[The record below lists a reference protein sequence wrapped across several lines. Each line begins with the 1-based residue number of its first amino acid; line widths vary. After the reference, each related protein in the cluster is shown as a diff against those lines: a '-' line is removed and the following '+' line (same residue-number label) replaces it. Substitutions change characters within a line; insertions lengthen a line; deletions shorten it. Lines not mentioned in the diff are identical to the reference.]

1 MEMLLEDETLGAM
14 GGEESSGS
22 RVTEIVG
29 DDNSRR
35 EVTTGDGGSRTMDT
49 AGEATSRAK
58 TVRAL

>member
-14 GGEESSGS
+14 GGEENSGS

-35 EVTTGDGGSRTMDT
+35 EVTTGEGGSRTMDT